1 MKPNVSAVPSQK
13 TRNGKEDNKDNV
25 ASSHRSSQIQL
36 SEAVNQE
43 LLVFA
48 LGLTLRFP
56 NSFTEEDIIKNMHLN
71 LQYFYFFIRKQQMEA
86 IVL

>member
-1 MKPNVSAVPSQK
+1 MKPNVSAVLSQK
-13 TRNGKEDNKDNV
+13 THNGKEDNV
-25 ASSHRSSQIQL
+25 ASTHSSPQIQP
-36 SEAVNQE
+36 SKAVNQE

-48 LGLTLRFP
+48 FGLTLGFP
-56 NSFTEEDIIKNMHLN
+56 NSFTEEDIIKNRHLN